1 MDDRLS
7 KLPQVRELAEEMAR
21 ERFLMEWRKYEG
33 PVVPWDEAHKDC
45 RTSRILNELLLL
57 CDLSRPASRDALVR
71 LGIERDNRC
80 EARRGPI
87 KLSAYPWAVHH
98 KGVFCVS
105 RTTED
110 EARAAFG
117 GIVAVFWSALRDD
130 PEALAAE
137 ILEVLS

>member
-45 RTSRILNELLLL
+45 HTSRILNELLLL

-71 LGIERDNRC
+71 LGEKHDTRWVATGRRC
-80 EARRGPI
+80 PDGRHYHGTEAVCMAARGEH
-87 KLSAYPWAVHH
+87 WH
-98 KGVFCVS
+98 
-105 RTTED
+105 
-110 EARAAFG
+110 
-117 GIVAVFWSALRDD
+117 ALRND

-137 ILEVLS
+137 ILEVLA